1 MERIKVILVDDH
13 QIVRDGI
20 KSLITDDPNI
30 NIITEASSASELR
43 DKLETYRPD
52 VILMDINLPDST
64 GIELTKE
71 LKELKPEIKVL
82 ILSMHMGEDFI
93 VNAIEAGAKGY
104 LPKTTS
110 KKELITAINTIS
122 KGEDYFNE
130 SISNILIKSYVKRAQ
145 TPKKEE
151 EKIIDLTR
159 REKEIITLFALGMSN
174 KEIAD
179 KLFISIRTV
188 ESHKNNI
195 MNKLELKSTVDLV
208 KFALKNNYIE
218 LS

>member
-30 NIITEASSASELR
+30 NIITEASSATELR
-43 DKLETYRPD
+43 DKLETYKPD

-71 LKELKPEIKVL
+71 LKESKPEIKVL

-110 KKELITAINTIS
+110 KKELITAINTIA

-208 KFALKNNYIE
+208 KFALKNNYIA

>member
-20 KSLITDDPNI
+20 KALINDDPSI
-30 NIITEASSASELR
+30 NIITEASSAAELM

-71 LKELKPEIKVL
+71 LKETKPEIKIL

-110 KKELITAINTIS
+110 KKELLSAINTIA

-130 SISNILIKSYVKRAQ
+130 TISNILIKSYVKRAQ

-159 REKEIITLFALGMSN
+159 REKEIITLFALGLSN

>member
-30 NIITEASSASELR
+30 NIITEASSAEELR

-52 VILMDINLPDST
+52 VILMDINLPDAT

-71 LKELKPEIKVL
+71 LKESKPEIKVL

-110 KKELITAINTIS
+110 KKELILAINTIS

-208 KFALKNNYIE
+208 KFALKNNYIA

>member
-13 QIVRDGI
+13 VIVRDGI
-20 KSLITDDPNI
+20 KALISDEANI
-30 NIITEASSASELR
+30 NIITEASSASELAG
-43 DKLETYRPD
+43 KLEVYRPD
-52 VILMDINLPDST
+52 VILMDINLPDSN
-64 GIELTKE
+64 GIEITRE
-71 LKELKPEIKVL
+71 LKESRPEIKIL
-82 ILSMHMGEDFI
+82 ILSMHMEEDFI

-110 KKELITAINTIS
+110 KKELISAINTIS
-122 KGEDYFNE
+122 SGEDYFNE
-130 SISNILIKSYVKRAQ
+130 TISNILIKSYVKRAQ
-145 TPKKEE
+145 TPKKVE
-151 EKIIDLTR
+151 EKAIDLTR

>member
-13 QIVRDGI
+13 VIVRDGI
-20 KSLITDDPNI
+20 KALISDEPNI
-30 NIITEASSASELR
+30 NIITEASSASELL

-64 GIELTKE
+64 GIELTKQ
-71 LKELKPEIKVL
+71 LKETRPEIKVL
-82 ILSMHMGEDFI
+82 ILSMHMGEDYI

-110 KKELITAINTIS
+110 KKEIIVAINTIAQ
-122 KGEDYFNE
+122 GEDFYNE
-130 SISNILIKSYVKRAQ
+130 AISNILIKSYVKRAQ
-145 TPKKEE
+145 APKKEE
-151 EKIIDLTR
+151 EKIIYLTR

-195 MNKLELKSTVDLV
+195 MNKLELKSTDDLV
-208 KFALKNNYIE
+208 KFALKNNYIA
-218 LS
+218 LG

>member
-13 QIVRDGI
+13 VIVRDGI
-20 KSLITDDPNI
+20 KALISDEANI
-30 NIITEASSASELR
+30 NIITEASSASELAG
-43 DKLETYRPD
+43 KLEVYRPD
-52 VILMDINLPDST
+52 VILMDINLPDSN
-64 GIELTKE
+64 GIELTRE
-71 LKELKPEIKVL
+71 LKESRPEIKIL
-82 ILSMHMGEDFI
+82 ILSMHMEEDFI

-110 KKELITAINTIS
+110 KKELISAINTIS
-122 KGEDYFNE
+122 SGEDYFNE
-130 SISNILIKSYVKRAQ
+130 TISNILIKSYVKRAQ
-145 TPKKEE
+145 APKKVE
-151 EKIIDLTR
+151 EKVIDLTR

>member
-145 TPKKEE
+145 TPKKED

>member
-1 MERIKVILVDDH
+1 
-13 QIVRDGI
+13 
-20 KSLITDDPNI
+20 
-30 NIITEASSASELR
+30 
-43 DKLETYRPD
+43 
-52 VILMDINLPDST
+52 MDINLPDST
-64 GIELTKE
+64 GIELTRE
-71 LKELKPEIKVL
+71 LKESRPEIKIL
-82 ILSMHMGEDFI
+82 ILSMHMEEDFI

-110 KKELITAINTIS
+110 KKELIAAINSIS
-122 KGEDYFNE
+122 AGEDYFNE
-130 SISNILIKSYVKRAQ
+130 TISNILIKSYVKRAQ
-145 TPKKEE
+145 TPKKVE
-151 EKIIDLTR
+151 EKVIDLTR

>member
-30 NIITEASSASELR
+30 NIITEASSAEELR

-52 VILMDINLPDST
+52 VILMDINLPDAT

-71 LKELKPEIKVL
+71 LKESKPEIKVL

-110 KKELITAINTIS
+110 KKELILAINTIS

-151 EKIIDLTR
+151 EKVIDLTR

-208 KFALKNNYIE
+208 KFALKNNYIA

>member
-20 KSLITDDPNI
+20 KALINEEPNI
-30 NIITEASSASELR
+30 NIITEASSGADLF
-43 DKLETYRPD
+43 DKLNTYKPD
-52 VILMDINLPDST
+52 VILMDINLPDT
-64 GIELTKE
+64 NGIEITKQ
-71 LKELKPEIKVL
+71 LKETKPEIKVL
-82 ILSMHMGEDFI
+82 ILSMHMGEDYI

-110 KKELITAINTIS
+110 KKEIITAINTIS
-122 KGEDYFNE
+122 KGEDFFNE

-151 EKIIDLTR
+151 EKQVDLTK

-208 KFALKNNYIE
+208 KFALKNKFIE
-218 LS
+218 

>member
-20 KSLITDDPNI
+20 KALINDDPSI
-30 NIITEASSASELR
+30 NIITEASSAAELM

-71 LKELKPEIKVL
+71 LKETKPEIKIL

-110 KKELITAINTIS
+110 KKELLSAINTIA

-130 SISNILIKSYVKRAQ
+130 TISNILIKSYVKRAQ

-151 EKIIDLTR
+151 EKVIDLTR
-159 REKEIITLFALGMSN
+159 REKEIITLFALGLSN

>member
-20 KSLITDDPNI
+20 KALINEEPNI
-30 NIITEASSASELR
+30 NIITEASSGADLF
-43 DKLETYRPD
+43 DKLNTYKPD
-52 VILMDINLPDST
+52 VILMDINLPDT
-64 GIELTKE
+64 NGIEITKQ
-71 LKELKPEIKVL
+71 LKETKPEIKVL
-82 ILSMHMGEDFI
+82 ILSMHMGEDYI

-110 KKELITAINTIS
+110 KKEIITAINTIS
-122 KGEDYFNE
+122 KGEDFFNE

-151 EKIIDLTR
+151 EKQVDLTK

-208 KFALKNNYIE
+208 KFALKNKFIE
-218 LS
+218 LN

>member
-20 KSLITDDPNI
+20 KSLITDNPNI
-30 NIITEASSASELR
+30 NIITEASSATELR
-43 DKLETYRPD
+43 DKLETYKPD
-52 VILMDINLPDST
+52 VILMDINLPDAT

-71 LKELKPEIKVL
+71 LKESKPEIKVL

-110 KKELITAINTIS
+110 KKELITAINTIA

-151 EKIIDLTR
+151 EKIVDLTR

-208 KFALKNNYIE
+208 KFALKNNYIA